1 MPLSPADLRDPRGVM
16 RAMGVAAVSVG
27 VGFTVAPK
35 LGLRLIGL
43 EAEGRGVGFV
53 ARLFASRDLAIGAA
67 TLLAAQRDPVDLRWL
82 DLIAL
87 FQVTDLALTGMLWRR
102 GRLSRRAWAVMVGTA
117 TPTLGVALAAR
128 LRPAAA

>member
-1 MPLSPADLRDPRGVM
+1 MPLGLRDLRDPRTVM
-16 RAMGVAAVSVG
+16 RGVGAAGVG
-27 VGFTVAPK
+27 VGLAFAVAPR
-35 LGLRLIGL
+35 LGLRLMGL

-67 TLLAAQRDPVDLRWL
+67 TLLASRRDPVDLQWL

-87 FQVTDLALTGMLWRR
+87 FQATDLALTGMLWRR